1 MSIKVGDKVR
11 VKGFHVSVTEY
22 ENMIGIV
29 EALGEEIA
37 LVKINDR
44 PIKIPLWQ
52 LVKVEE
58 PQESEPKRGDEITL
72 TRDQY
77 RLVVAETIVDFIKES
92 NVDDAMF
99 ATMVNATLMLGF
111 TKAESRL
118 FGELTENA

>member
-11 VKGFHVSVTEY
+11 VKGFHVSATEY

-58 PQESEPKRGDEITL
+58 PQPEPENADEIKL
-72 TRDQY
+72 TREQY
-77 RLVVAETIVDFIKES
+77 RTVVTETIVAFIQETKVEG
-92 NVDDAMF
+92 AMF
-99 ATMVNATLMLGF
+99 ATAVSATLMLGF
-111 TKAESRL
+111 ANAEKRL
-118 FGELTENA
+118 FGELSENA

>member
-11 VKGFHVSVTEY
+11 VKGFHVSATEY

-58 PQESEPKRGDEITL
+58 PQEPEPKRGDEITL
-72 TRDQY
+72 TREQFKDISVKASSD
-77 RLVVAETIVDFIKES
+77 LMKEHKTGDIMLDMAL
-92 NVDDAMF
+92 NLAAVIALR
-99 ATMVNATLMLGF
+99 NAA
-111 TKAESRL
+111 KYL
-118 FGELTENA
+118 FGEPSENA